1 MVDLSGLDS
10 IRIVASAALV
20 RRQVE
25 DRLRRAIVE
34 GRFAPGEHL
43 SDRVIQDTFQ
53 VSRTVVREAVRQ
65 MEAEG
70 LVETIPH
77 RGIFVKVLSVEDA
90 EQVYS
95 VREVLEPLAAREFT
109 RNASDEQIEQLQTVL
124 DGIKKH
130 LGAKPDRSLIDLK
143 QRFYEILLAGAG
155 NLYVEKMLNQLLNQ
169 NTQLRSTSLSNP
181 ERLPDTIA
189 ELQALV
195 DALRNRDE
203 VAASAAS
210 VEHVKNAAHVAL
222 RILKQRVATKSPT
235 KNGRKLAGEHE
246 P

>member
-1 MVDLSGLDS
+1 MIDFPNSDS
-10 IRIVASAALV
+10 IRVVASAALV

-109 RNASDEQIEQLQTVL
+109 RNASDEQITQLENVL
-124 DGIKKH
+124 NEIKKH

-143 QRFYEILLAGAG
+143 QRFYEILLAGGG

-169 NTQLRSTSLSNP
+169 NSQLRSTSLSNP

-195 DALRNRDE
+195 VALRNRDE
-203 VAASAAS
+203 AAASAAS
-210 VEHVKNAAHVAL
+210 IEHVKNAARVAL
-222 RILKQRVATKSPT
+222 GILRERATKPAP
-235 KNGRKLAGEHE
+235 KNDRKIAGDI